1 MQVKLLSPVV
11 EVTSWLS
18 NLLKANLVKEEEKRI
33 IDYNHV
39 ISEKLAEIRKTLLVE
54 GGDFQEPSGEFVM
67 GLQAETVEL
76 EPQPDPQ
83 EELEKARAIAEEL
96 VKNARAEAEQIQNQA
111 QEEAAR
117 LRAQEQEA
125 GRQEGYAEGSAKA
138 QAELDIMRQQLL
150 EEENRRQEE
159 YKQRLAVMEEELVDV
174 ILQVVSHVTM
184 ASITE
189 KKDIIFHLI
198 ENSLEHIESSK
209 QFLIHVSKED
219 YQVLIE
225 QKEFLL
231 AQVPQS
237 TELEIIKDAALTPG
251 QCMIETDGGVFDC
264 GLDTRLNSLAADIK
278 ALSMQ

>member
-1 MQVKLLSPVV
+1 MKLLSPVV

-18 NLLKANLVKEEEKRI
+18 NLLKANLVKEEEKRV
-33 IDYNHV
+33 IDYNSV
-39 ISEKLAEIRKTLLVE
+39 ISEKLAEIRKALLIE
-54 GGDFQEPSGEFVM
+54 NGDFQEPSGEFVM
-67 GLQAETVEL
+67 GIQAETVEL

-96 VKNARAEAEQIQNQA
+96 INNARAEAEQIRNQA

-117 LRAQEQEA
+117 LRVQEQEA
-125 GRQEGYAEGSAKA
+125 GRQEGYTEGSAQA
-138 QAELDIMRQQLL
+138 QAELDVLRQQLWD
-150 EEENRRQEE
+150 EENKRQEE

-184 ASITE
+184 AAITE

-209 QFLIHVSKED
+209 QFLVHVSKED

-264 GLDTRLNSLAADIK
+264 GLDTRLSSLAADIK

>member
-18 NLLKANLVKEEEKRI
+18 NLLKANLVKEEEKRV
-33 IDYNHV
+33 IDYNSV
-39 ISEKLAEIRKTLLVE
+39 ISEKLAEIRKALLIE
-54 GGDFQEPSGEFVM
+54 NGDFQEPSGEFVM
-67 GLQAETVEL
+67 GIQAETVEL

-96 VKNARAEAEQIQNQA
+96 INNARTEAEQIRNQA

-125 GRQEGYAEGSAKA
+125 GRQEGYTEGSAQA
-138 QAELDIMRQQLL
+138 QAELDVLRQQLWD
-150 EEENRRQEE
+150 EENKRQEE

-264 GLDTRLNSLAADIK
+264 GLDTRLSSLAADIK

>member
-1 MQVKLLSPVV
+1 MKLLSPVV

-251 QCMIETDGGVFDC
+251 QCMIETDGGV
-264 GLDTRLNSLAADIK
+264 LDTRLNSLAADIK